1 LGPISK
7 IFIEG
12 SYQDEITVS
21 YDAGSF
27 TKEKDPLGLYKARII
42 GKMKQADI
50 DNAAYEK
57 SKAKLFGIISSM
69 TTKEVAEKLSIHRS
83 HHASDLTTNSSPTAT
98 SYAASEL
105 EDTPPTVSAF
115 LNCPLSLWK
124 DIVHVVTTKTAGN
137 KRIDQDKVTV
147 DFATMRQRQSESI
160 SDFHHRMSHTVDS
173 YKMLGLEKPAAATQ
187 AMRFIQGLDGSRY
200 ATMQTSFA
208 NELHNGRDLYPTDL
222 PTAVLKAS
230 RWMVSG
236 RSTQEPLRAL
246 AATKGGKDNKSGK
259 DIPKPPPKGG
269 DKEKSLT
276 KCEFCGRSGHVMASC
291 FKFKDAQTAAIAAAE
306 EKSKHNAGSKKST
319 TMITRSYKAPDSD
332 DDEHHY
338 TVNVHI
344 QSRASSILTA
354 NTGSALS
361 KTDIVLDT
369 GANGSLFKNRSLLH
383 NIDTQDEVTFDGISG
398 VLSTDTVGDFLGL
411 CRAHINRSAIANI
424 LSFSQL

>member
-1 LGPISK
+1 
-7 IFIEG
+7 
-12 SYQDEITVS
+12 
-21 YDAGSF
+21 
-27 TKEKDPLGLYKARII
+27 
-42 GKMKQADI
+42 
-50 DNAAYEK
+50 
-57 SKAKLFGIISSM
+57 
-69 TTKEVAEKLSIHRS
+69 
-83 HHASDLTTNSSPTAT
+83 
-98 SYAASEL
+98 
-105 EDTPPTVSAF
+105 
-115 LNCPLSLWK
+115 
-124 DIVHVVTTKTAGN
+124 
-137 KRIDQDKVTV
+137 
-147 DFATMRQRQSESI
+147 MRQRQSESL

-173 YKMLGLEKPAAATQ
+173 YEMLGLEKPAAVTQ
-187 AMRFIQGLDGSRY
+187 AMRFIQGLDGSHY

-246 AATKGGKDNKSGK
+246 AA
-259 DIPKPPPKGG
+259 
-269 DKEKSLT
+269 
-276 KCEFCGRSGHVMASC
+276 
-291 FKFKDAQTAAIAAAE
+291 E

-319 TMITRSYKAPDSD
+319 TMIARSYKAPDSD

-338 TVNVHI
+338 MVNVHI
-344 QSRASSILTA
+344 QCRASSVLTA

-411 CRAHINRSAIANI
+411 CRAHVHRSAIANI
-424 LSFSQL
+424 LSFSQLRQLGISIVYSEGDDPNDDSFTIIHNSGNLKSTHRANGLYVHDTRARADNTCLVTTVADNEALY